1 MSNNETKA
9 HEISWTQLTYISIAL
24 LWVMFSINEQ
34 RFVPESTLSQSN
46 EIHPVIA
53 SRKAIIQAHK
63 VMRLPEFQYAASVAE
78 RLLASNTFL
87 NQQIS
92 FMDSIRD
99 PHGIL

>member
-1 MSNNETKA
+1 MIRIKLHFYGTVDVNVGLVFYKIIKYVS
-9 HEISWTQLTYISIAL
+9 
-24 LWVMFSINEQ
+24 
-34 RFVPESTLSQSN
+34 ESTLSQSN

-53 SRKAIIQAHK
+53 SRKAIIQAQK

-99 PHGIL
+99 PQGTL